1 MIFDLVPIYFA
12 DEQPLLDRLAG
23 RLEESFRVRART
35 RSPWF
40 DPEASYDS
48 ARGQYNST
56 VLLRLLLDDPQGGAG
71 RVLGVTSVDLFV
83 PVLTYVFGEAQLQG
97 RAAAVSI
104 HRLRPEAYGLPSD
117 DALLYRR
124 FETEAVHEL
133 GHTYGLLHC
142 TNPTCVMR
150 ASTYAEDIDM
160 KSPSFCRACLD
171 VVRRRGEV

>member
-12 DEQPLLDRLAG
+12 DEQRLLERLAG
-23 RLEESFRVRART
+23 RLEESFQVRT
-35 RSPWF
+35 RLRNPWF
-40 DPEASYDS
+40 DPELSYDR

-56 VLLRLLLDDPQGGAG
+56 MLLRMLLDDPQAG
-71 RVLGVTSVDLFV
+71 DGKILGVTTVDLFI

-97 RAAAVSI
+97 RAATVSI
-104 HRLRPEAYGLPSD
+104 HRLKPEAYGLPAD

-133 GHTYGLLHC
+133 GHTYGLVHC
-142 TNPTCVMR
+142 KNAGCVMR
-150 ASTYAEDIDM
+150 ASTYAEDIDL

-171 VVRRRGEV
+171 MVRRHA